1 MALENIISVSGDDRL
16 DFGNYK
22 LDSKTK
28 LSNFEFKGD
37 LYKVKTF
44 KEITKLEK
52 NELFVY
58 ESVPGTNV
66 TGFYEQDDVA
76 EFDVT
81 GYTDTQITLELL
93 PDHQYNIFVDGNE
106 IGSMMTNLG
115 GKLVIGLEFDGS
127 SKHVKI
133 VGA

>member
-1 MALENIISVSGDDRL
+1 MALENIISVSGNDRL

-44 KEITKLEK
+44 QEITKLEK
-52 NELFVY
+52 NELLVY
-58 ESVPGTNV
+58 ESVPGTDV
-66 TGFYEQDDVA
+66 EEFYEQDDIV

-81 GYTDTQITLELL
+81 GYTDTQITLELN
-93 PDHQYNIFVDGNE
+93 PDYEYNIYVDDEE
-106 IGSMMTNLG
+106 IGSMKTNLG
-115 GKLVIGLEFDGS
+115 GKLVFGIEFDGAK
-127 SKHVKI
+127 KHVRI
-133 VGA
+133 TGA